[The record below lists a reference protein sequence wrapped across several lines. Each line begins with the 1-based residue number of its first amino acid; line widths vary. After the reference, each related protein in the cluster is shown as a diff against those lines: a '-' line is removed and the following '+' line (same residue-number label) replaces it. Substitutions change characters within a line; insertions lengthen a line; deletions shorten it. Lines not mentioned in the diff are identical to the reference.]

1 MPFDLGGEAEIAFPP
16 EGATARFVI
25 PERHILSAE
34 AIDAKAVA
42 ANAESEAQRASLAG
56 LRVLLVEDQVLI
68 ALDAESCLKAL
79 GAAQVVIAPTSE
91 HAMKHINQAKPDLAV
106 LDVNLG
112 DHTSAPVAEA
122 LRSLGVPFMFA
133 TGYGDTIMVPE
144 SMKTVPI
151 VRKPYADSTL
161 AEAITNLLKK
171 RDET

>member
-1 MPFDLGGEAEIAFPP
+1 
-16 EGATARFVI
+16 
-25 PERHILSAE
+25 
-34 AIDAKAVA
+34 
-42 ANAESEAQRASLAG
+42 
-56 LRVLLVEDQVLI
+56 
-68 ALDAESCLKAL
+68 
-79 GAAQVVIAPTSE
+79 
-91 HAMKHINQAKPDLAV
+91 MKHIKQAKPDLAV

-161 AEAITNLLKK
+161 AEAIANLLNQ
-171 RDET
+171 RDEK